1 MMKLRIALG
10 VVVVVV
16 VALMGVFAAARFF
29 STDRQVASEVAAP
42 AAQAATAIP
51 PGTASPYPPLPRPPP
66 GPPIPGGDKVTLEEA
81 RRRTPYTI
89 PIPPRSAAGADIE
102 EIWATEEDTRPE
114 AKMVRIVYS
123 NGLEIAVYAREE
135 ELDLHKPSLVDDVF
149 STTTVRGIKASGT
162 DAFVDRIDLGEG
174 EFATYNV
181 PGSVSWWVNDV
192 IITLY
197 HPTLTLRELEKIA
210 EAMSD
215 PIWPSNQPG
224 ATPRGSTGNTGN

>member
-102 EIWATEEDTRPE
+102 EIWASEKDMPP
-114 AKMVRIVYS
+114 KFKQVWIIYS
-123 NGLEIAVYAREE
+123 NGLEISMSSAQEE
-135 ELDLHKPSLVDDVF
+135 TDLHKPSLVDDVF
-149 STTTVRGIKASGT
+149 GTTTVRGIKALGK
-162 DAFVDRIDLGEG
+162 DAYVDRIDLGEG

-192 IITLY
+192 DTTLY

-210 EAMSD
+210 ETMSD

-224 ATPRGSTGNTGN
+224 ATPSGSTGNVGD